1 VQLGFHQTR
10 ILQCTIMA
18 QCKFYNVKILS
29 KEDARCLPCSRE
41 EEKLPSL
48 KLGVLSN
55 TMGSVPMR
63 YDALSYVRHKVRMVR
78 ATLLKSLKVINN
90 LSYSFPS
97 ITPISYLY
105 LRT

>member
-1 VQLGFHQTR
+1 
-10 ILQCTIMA
+10 
-18 QCKFYNVKILS
+18 
-29 KEDARCLPCSRE
+29 LPCSRE
-41 EEKLPSL
+41 EEKLASL

-55 TMGSVPMR
+55 KMGSVPMR

>member
-1 VQLGFHQTR
+1 M
-10 ILQCTIMA
+10 IL
-18 QCKFYNVKILS
+18 F

-41 EEKLPSL
+41 EEKLASS

-55 TMGSVPMR
+55 PMGSIPMW
-63 YDALSYVRHKVRMVR
+63 YDALSYVRYKVRMVR
-78 ATLLKSLKVINN
+78 ATLLKSHKVINN

-97 ITPISYLY
+97 LTPISYLY

>member
-1 VQLGFHQTR
+1 
-10 ILQCTIMA
+10 
-18 QCKFYNVKILS
+18 
-29 KEDARCLPCSRE
+29 LPCSRE

-55 TMGSVPMR
+55 TMRSVPMR